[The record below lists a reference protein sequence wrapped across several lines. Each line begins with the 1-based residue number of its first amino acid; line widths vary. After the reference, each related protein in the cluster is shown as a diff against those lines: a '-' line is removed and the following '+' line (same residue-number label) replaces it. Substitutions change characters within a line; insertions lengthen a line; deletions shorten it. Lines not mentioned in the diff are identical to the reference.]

1 MSAESV
7 LYQTSSQN
15 HCIDLLT
22 KKILVETAGGG
33 GGGAQKKQKVNIKS
47 YYMQGQSTCSACLD
61 L

>member
-1 MSAESV
+1 MSGESV
-7 LYQTSSQN
+7 LYQTSSQK

-22 KKILVETAGGG
+22 KNILVETAGGG
-33 GGGAQKKQKVNIKS
+33 GAQQKQKVNIES